1 MAPMRWQLFAL
12 CTVLAII
19 CTVHC
24 PCPACRLAAASLCYW
39 ARVFH
44 SSVFAKHARF
54 AVICAHF
61 AYTYRDTGYG
71 ATASK
76 RLGYQRPQLHTRPP
90 ALKECSQLQSR
101 HQIVTRTT
109 VEVRSSAK
117 KQIKGAKQKEFQR
130 RRGLP
135 ARRARA
141 GGPESHRPPPR
152 RDAAGAGP
160 LRFPRDESTRQR
172 SIRSAHFRAG
182 HGRVRRVARVTAR
195 GGAVRD
201 EDHQFLPLRR

>member
-1 MAPMRWQLFAL
+1 MRWQLFAL

-54 AVICAHF
+54 AVICADF
-61 AYTYRDTGYG
+61 AYTYRDTAYG
-71 ATASK
+71 ATA
-76 RLGYQRPQLHTRPP
+76 TTIP
-90 ALKECSQLQSR
+90 ATTVHKVFSCAACSQKSCASAAG
-101 HQIVTRTT
+101 VAKSK
-109 VEVRSSAK
+109 VEVRCSAQINK
-117 KQIKGAKQKEFQR
+117 KRGQQKEFQR

-141 GGPESHRPPPR
+141 GVPESHRPPP
-152 RDAAGAGP
+152 GATPRGP
-160 LRFPRDESTRQR
+160 GRSGFPATSQR
-172 SIRSAHFRAG
+172 GSEVYGPHIIRAG
-182 HGRVRRVARVTAR
+182 HGRVRCVARVTAR

-201 EDHQFLPLRR
+201 ADHQFLPVWR